1 MNYLDVVA
9 FLESL
14 QIMPKTMPGLQK
26 INRAL
31 VQTDWFSSID
41 PKKVIVVAGTN
52 GKGSTCAAL
61 QSLLLAADQKVG
73 FYSSPHLVSTTER
86 VRINGAEISQDHF
99 IQVFNDCEKLIK
111 ECELSHFE
119 ALTLMAGHYFFS
131 SKWNQ
136 NLDFVIL
143 EVGLG
148 GSYDATNAFPHKYCA
163 ITKLGLDH
171 TNILGT
177 DLNSIAANKFGIVT
191 NKSIVVHHPL
201 PEEVM
206 ELKYHVQKETNSNWV
221 EAEVATL
228 HKDTRLP
235 EPRYRIDY
243 MGTKIPTNLM
253 GERAFENVMT
263 AITLFQILGFDIESA
278 YQGLAKVNWQGRMQ
292 RMLWPQMKASLYLSG
307 DHNAQGVA
315 SLIEILQDFKWK
327 RLHLIVG
334 IGVDKDAH
342 EMLSKLMQ
350 LSSVYLYL
358 TETPF
363 KGLAVDQYPQEF
375 LDFAKA
381 ATPDIKALLNQV
393 VVEADEEDLCVVTG
407 SLYLVGEV
415 LKIASTLSANSSV
428 NSPEATSNQK

>member
-1 MNYLDVVA
+1 MNYSEVVS

-52 GKGSTCAAL
+52 GKGTTCAAL
-61 QSLLLAADQKVG
+61 QSLLLAADQRVG

-86 VRINGAEISQDHF
+86 IRINGLEISENNF
-99 IQVFNDCEKLIK
+99 VEVFHDCKKLIQ

-131 SKWNQ
+131 SKWNG

-148 GSYDATNAFPHKYCA
+148 GTYDATNAFPHKFCA

-171 TNILGT
+171 LNILGT
-177 DLNSIAANKFGIVT
+177 DLVSVASNKFGIVT
-191 NKSIVVHHPL
+191 NKSIVVHHRL

-206 ELKYHVQKETNSNWV
+206 ELKYQVQKETNSNWV

-228 HKDTRLP
+228 HKDTRAP
-235 EPRYRIDY
+235 VPRYRIDY
-243 MGTKIPTNLM
+243 MANKIPTNLT
-253 GERAFENVMT
+253 GERAFENIMT

-278 YQGLAKVNWQGRMQ
+278 YQGLARIDWKGRMQ
-292 RMLWPQMKASLYLSG
+292 KILWPQMKAPLFLSG
-307 DHNAQGVA
+307 DHNAQGVE
-315 SLIEILQDFKWK
+315 SLIELLKDFKWK
-327 RLHLIVG
+327 RLHLVVG
-334 IGVDKDAH
+334 IGVDKDVK
-342 EMLSKLMQ
+342 EMLSQLMK
-350 LSSVYLYL
+350 LSSVSLYL

-363 KGLAVDQYPQEF
+363 KGLTVGQYPQEF
-375 LDFAKA
+375 LEQAKS
-381 ATPDIKALLNQV
+381 TSPNVKDILDQV
-393 VVEADEEDLCVVTG
+393 AVIADEDDLCIVTG

-415 LKIASTLSANSSV
+415 LKIAPSAVPSTSS
-428 NSPEATSNQK
+428 QR